1 MTLSATCVKAS
12 KDAPHDSNGVI
23 MQHELQRGAP
33 RRKEMCVRRASS
45 LGGCALKQHV
55 VFIAQGMLITKKAE
69 PLCPR
74 DSVHPDGKLVAS
86 QPKANHPIHLRK
98 AKGQAEEG
106 IEWSIVR
113 QDEPTVELAKSSP
126 LGDTCARADST
137 TLPALPRAG
146 VIEVHYGGD
155 IMLNHAAAVYVKS
168 VAQARQLTLQGPSP
182 ILHIA
187 RDGIIPIRKGDG
199 TLQGAVRRGAQ
210 GIPKATSTTQPD
222 CLRGTH
228 SQLPK
233 HNLLMHS
240 LRKS

>member
-1 MTLSATCVKAS
+1 MTLSTTRVKAS

-23 MQHELQRGAP
+23 LPHELQHGAP

-55 VFIAQGMLITKKAE
+55 VFIPQGMLITKKAE

-74 DSVHPDGKLVAS
+74 NSVYPDGKLVAP
-86 QPKANHPIHLRK
+86 QPKANHPINLRK

-113 QDEPTVELAKSSP
+113 QDKPTVELAKSSP

-146 VIEVHYGGD
+146 GNMHF
-155 IMLNHAAAVYVKS
+155 
-168 VAQARQLTLQGPSP
+168 QARLLAGSPGPRSTVVYTCC
-182 ILHIA
+182 LHM
-187 RDGIIPIRKGDG
+187 
-199 TLQGAVRRGAQ
+199 
-210 GIPKATSTTQPD
+210 KADNRSRPD
-222 CLRGTH
+222 QC
-228 SQLPK
+228 PCC
-233 HNLLMHS
+233 
-240 LRKS
+240 